1 MGVLLWMNSS
11 LRFQA
16 DMGLLM
22 AIWLLV
28 SAASALF
35 LMPAMVY
42 VFRPQ
47 FVVGKVKANVGES
60 GIQAAAV

>member
-1 MGVLLWMNSS
+1 VLVTALTLTTSVLLWMNSS

-47 FVVGKVKANVGES
+47 FVVG
-60 GIQAAAV
+60 Q